1 MKSLDRFVRARKA
14 IKASRATEQG
24 IAGHQA
30 AMNALGNAGNWER
43 VGSRSLLSAQG
54 KGPVRRAITPGFGHV
69 VVNNERLGYE
79 GIDPQGKGNE

>member
-30 AMNALGNAGNWER
+30 AMNALGNAAGWER
-43 VGSRSLLSAQG
+43 TNL
-54 KGPVRRAITPGFGHV
+54 FGTEYARTKESSGNYFRV
-69 VVNNERLGYE
+69 
-79 GIDPQGKGNE
+79 GKGNVGTLPMYPDLID